1 MSKSGQG
8 PSAKRNVGMGFFAA
22 RSGGVIHIGLRPPDQ
37 NITMEGFL
45 ARRMLTLNG
54 CRKLL

>member
-8 PSAKRNVGMGFFAA
+8 PSAKRNVGMGYFAA

-37 NITMEGFL
+37 NITMEGFI
-45 ARRMLTLNG
+45 RY
-54 CRKLL
+54 K